1 MMPVEERT
9 DCELVE
15 RARRG
20 DKVAF
25 GALVERHQGAA
36 RGIALRMVP
45 YPEVVKD
52 LVQEALLE
60 AYLSLGRLRKAER
73 FRSWLCGIV
82 LNLCRNYWREHQ
94 RRGSRLIGMPE
105 EGSPEWWQLQSRR
118 PGPEEVAEAR
128 ELHHRVLEAIDG
140 LPPTQRVATLLFYYE
155 FLSLK
160 EIAAVAGISV
170 GAVKVRL
177 YRARQQLR
185 EHIVELQPEI
195 QPVVSIQAR
204 RSEMIKVQIADV
216 IKLNGKTGVLLLDEE
231 KERALPIWIGEF
243 EAASIAMGVKDFSKP
258 RPMTYHF
265 IANLLQALGGK
276 LEEVRVEAL
285 KEYTFYGV
293 AKVQLGSQSVEI
305 DARPSD
311 VLALAAQTGS
321 PIYVA
326 EEVMEKEG
334 RTIREGLEMPEN
346 LRGVYEI
353 PPPTGEGMD
362 VILKEMEAIM
372 HRAQEECETEPENT
386 D

>member
-1 MMPVEERT
+1 MSVGERS
-9 DCELVE
+9 DRELVE

-20 DKVAF
+20 DKLAF

-60 AYLSLGRLRKAER
+60 AYLSLGRLRKADR

-82 LNLCRNYWREHQ
+82 LNLCRNYWRETQ
-94 RRGSRLIGMPE
+94 RRVSRLIGMPE
-105 EGSPEWWQLQSRR
+105 EGSPEWWQLQSRL
-118 PGPEEVAEAR
+118 PGPEEIAEAR
-128 ELHHRVLEAIDG
+128 ELHHKVLEAIDG
-140 LPPTQRVATLLFYYE
+140 LPPTQREATLLFYYE
-155 FLSLK
+155 SLSLK

-185 EHIVELQPEI
+185 KQIVESQPEI
-195 QPVVSIQAR
+195 QPVVSTQAR
-204 RSEMIKVQIADV
+204 RIEMIKVQIADV
-216 IKLNGKTGVLLLDEE
+216 IKLNRKTGVLLLDEE
-231 KERALPIWIGEF
+231 GTRALPIWIGEF
-243 EAASIAMGVKDFSKP
+243 EAASIAMGVKDFSTP

-265 IANLLQALGGK
+265 IANLLEALGGK

-285 KEYTFYGV
+285 KGYTFYGV
-293 AKVQLGSQSVEI
+293 AKVRLGDKSVEI

-321 PIYVA
+321 PIYMA
-326 EEVMEKEG
+326 EEVMEQEG
-334 RTIREGLEMPEN
+334 RSIREGLEMPEN
-346 LRGVYEI
+346 LRGVDEI
-353 PPPTGEGMD
+353 PLPTGEGMD
-362 VILKEMEAIM
+362 MILKEMEAIM
-372 HRAQEECETEPENT
+372 HRGQEEFAKEPE
-386 D
+386 DMD